1 MAQLNFFT
9 PYLKQ
14 QKTSPIRN
22 KGIIILIVFLLIAG
36 SFFALQLQIM
46 MIKNKIVDNNKL
58 LESEEMVERVKI
70 KGKLDELT
78 QTYDQTEKIVK
89 AMSEADFIKLQLLKD
104 IMTTVPQNLRFEE
117 LTLDRNK
124 WQINGVANNR
134 QLIAE
139 FEYNLKK
146 GGFITTSLVETIT
159 ETENSNYSFEMK
171 GNFGKVVVEDEN

>member
-22 KGIIILIVFLLIAG
+22 KGIIIFVVFLLIAG
-36 SFFALQLQIM
+36 SFLAFQLQIM
-46 MIKNKIVDNNKL
+46 MIKNKIADNNRL

-78 QTYDQTEKIVK
+78 QTYDQAEKIVK
-89 AMSEADFIKLQLLKD
+89 AMSEADYIKLQLLKD
-104 IMTTVPQNLRFEE
+104 IMATVPQNLRFQE

-124 WQINGVANNR
+124 WQIKGAASNR

-139 FEYNLKK
+139 FECNLRKSS
-146 GGFITTSLVETIT
+146 FISISLVEIIT